1 MELDLM
7 RRHAYAISSES
18 LFNEDLRTW
27 ANAVTLVRTIGGLIL
42 FSVAAFKHSAAW
54 NLAGLAMYW
63 GLDVLD
69 GYLARALNQETRFG
83 AQMDILSDRFLV
95 AFFYLNYLAMY
106 PEMAV
111 VIALFLFEFMVLD
124 HYLSNQFM
132 RWRIL
137 SPNYFYVVDRTI
149 WLLNW
154 SPPGKFFNSGAVTI
168 LMLATKS
175 IWLALPVL
183 IGLICVKLYS
193 CVRLHQLP
201 PPEH

>member
-7 RRHAYAISSES
+7 RRHAYAISPEI

-83 AQMDILSDRFLV
+83 AQMDILADRFLV

-132 RWRIL
+132 RWSLL

-168 LMLATKS
+168 LMLATRS
-175 IWLALPVL
+175 VWLALPVL